1 MGTTTETPLLTFEE
15 FEQMPE
21 QPGKQELLEGQLIE
35 KPPAE
40 SKHNR
45 RATEIFLALDAALE
59 AGHARGETLDL
70 GEVFMEMGYKLTARS
85 WLQPDVSI
93 SHPSQPEG
101 KYIEGAPAIAIEIVS
116 PDDRA
121 EALDRKTYLYFEHG
135 AREVWRLYPK
145 TRHVAIYARSPS
157 NVRVEHESVATPLLP
172 GFSLS
177 LWKNPRN

>member
-1 MGTTTETPLLTFEE
+1 MTAYSFEE
-15 FEQMPE
+15 FERMPE
-21 QPGKQELLEGQLIE
+21 QSGKQELLEGELIE
-35 KPPAE
+35 KPPSEA
-40 SKHNR
+40 KHNR

-59 AGHARGETLDL
+59 AAHARGEAMEL

-93 SHPSQPEG
+93 SHAGQAEG

-121 EALDRKTYLYFEHG
+121 EALDRKTDLYFEHG

-145 TRHVAIYARSPS
+145 TRTMVVHTGSPS
-157 NVRVEHESVATPLLP
+157 EVHVEHESVATHLLRFP
-172 GFSLS
+172 KAISPAPAATPAPARS
-177 LWKNPRN
+177 